1 MTSADLLMSKNIRPS
16 IIRVLIFDYLREH
29 RTHPTVEEIYT
40 ALSPIAPTLSKTTV
54 YNTLRLFCQQG
65 ITKIITIEDQQA
77 RFDGCIE
84 EHGHFLCKK
93 CGGIFDFDLE
103 LPNQKGLQDFKV
115 DTKDV
120 YFTGEC
126 SNCRKNN

>member
-16 IIRVLIFDYLREH
+16 IIRVLIFDYLKEH
-29 RTHPTVEEIYT
+29 RTHPTVE
-40 ALSPIAPTLSKTTV
+40 
-54 YNTLRLFCQQG
+54 
-65 ITKIITIEDQQA
+65 KIITIEDQQA